1 MRRRAPLESSTEGA
15 LLDIMRCFEVDG
27 AHPKFG
33 DITSATERKDGARD
47 KRIILGSVARSIGLV
62 VALVGVMVVAT

>member
-1 MRRRAPLESSTEGA
+1 
-15 LLDIMRCFEVDG
+15 MRCFEVDG